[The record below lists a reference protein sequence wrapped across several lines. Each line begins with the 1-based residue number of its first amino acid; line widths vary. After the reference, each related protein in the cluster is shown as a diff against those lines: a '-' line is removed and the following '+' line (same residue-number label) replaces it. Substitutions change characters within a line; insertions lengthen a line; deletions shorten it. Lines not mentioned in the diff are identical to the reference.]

1 MPKTIIGMFSRYY
14 STIDRLFVI
23 LLSIIFLAMMT
34 ILFFVYRNF
43 QAEKTKAFQNEA
55 FYSAKIYAELI
66 QSHIVRLKEKIYQ
79 VSLAPS
85 IIKLDATGESMM
97 IDLYDFHK
105 EKDFVRAISFVSS
118 DMQTLFSVPWD
129 LAIETDA
136 SAQKHLL
143 NVTRDKRPVISNPF
157 TLSEGFKVVA
167 LSVPVFRNEEYAGSI
182 SMLIDFDALSK
193 AYLGKVQVRGT
204 GKTWMIDSDGNEMLL
219 PGYSEKISS
228 ISLLTELRISLLKQ
242 MKEEKEGITTYQIM
256 ENKKEVVRYLSYT
269 DINLSRSQRWFVC
282 IDASAQEIN
291 DALPRFEFLETYCLY
306 PSITFVLM
314 AGFLVIG
321 YILVAK
327 HYACMLQK
335 QLIQA
340 QKMETSAIF
349 VNGIAHDFNNI
360 VQLMKGIPV
369 IIQEGGGRASEKD
382 LKLINDL
389 TDRASKLTVQLT
401 GFYRR
406 TAAHESEI
414 DFNKCIEDT
423 ATILQR
429 FFEKKIS
436 VKLGLGQNL
445 PSIHASASQI
455 EQLLMN
461 LCINA
466 RDAMPEG
473 GTIQIKTELIRKNNA
488 DITLKK
494 LHQVDHIILS
504 ISDNGAGMSKEVKN
518 QIFEPFFTTKGAK
531 GTGIGLSTVIII
543 VDNLHGR
550 IFVDSEEGKGTKFTV
565 YIPAEKIQQ

>member
-1 MPKTIIGMFSRYY
+1 LSKTIIGRFSRYY
-14 STIDRLFVI
+14 SNIDRLFII
-23 LLSIIFLAMMT
+23 LLSIIFLAMLT

-43 QAEKTKAFQNEA
+43 QAEKTKAFQSEA
-55 FYSAKIYAELI
+55 FYAGKIYSELI

-79 VSLAPS
+79 LSIAPS
-85 IIKLDATGESMM
+85 VINLDATGESMM

-143 NVTRDKRPVISNPF
+143 NVTRDKRPVVSNPF
-157 TLSEGFKVVA
+157 TLSEGFRVVA
-167 LSVPVFRNEEYAGSI
+167 LSVPVFRNEECVGSI

-204 GKTWMIDSDGNEMLL
+204 GKTWMIDSDGNEMML

-228 ISLLTELRISLLKQ
+228 ISLMTELRISLLKQ
-242 MKEEKEGITTYQIM
+242 MKEEKEGITTYPIM
-256 ENKKEVVRYLSYT
+256 ENKGEVVRYLSFSA
-269 DINLSRSQRWFVC
+269 INLGRNQCWFVC
-282 IDASAQEIN
+282 IDASAREIS

-306 PSITFVLM
+306 PSITFFLM
-314 AGFLVIG
+314 AGFLIIG

-327 HYACMLQK
+327 HYTVLLQR

-360 VQLMKGIPV
+360 VQLMKGIPF
-369 IIQEGGGRASEKD
+369 IIQDSDCKSSGKD
-382 LKLINDL
+382 MKLISDL
-389 TDRASKLTVQLT
+389 TERASKLTAQLT
-401 GFYRR
+401 NFYRK
-406 TAAHESEI
+406 TAAHETDI
-414 DFNKCIEDT
+414 DFNKCIENT
-423 ATILQR
+423 AIILQR
-429 FFEKKIS
+429 FFDKKIIINIELDD
-436 VKLGLGQNL
+436 KL
-445 PSIHASASQI
+445 PSIKASVSQI

-461 LCINA
+461 LSINA

-473 GTIQIKTELIRKNNA
+473 GTLLIRTELIKRNNA
-488 DITLKK
+488 DISLKK
-494 LHQVDHIILS
+494 LHQVDHIILTV
-504 ISDNGAGMSKEVKN
+504 SDNGLGMSKDVQN
-518 QIFEPFFTTKGAK
+518 QIFEPFFTTKGSK

-550 IFVDSEEGKGTKFTV
+550 IFVESEEGKGTKFTI
-565 YIPAEKIQQ
+565 YIPAEKIQ